1 MLSKRTNSKFSY
13 LQRITALPILAIL
26 IIALSLKT
34 KQVLAENETLKKHFH
49 TETTNNQLRKQ
60 ETTEHE
66 TMINVSLKKKYK
78 IVIDAGHGGADAGA
92 KAIDGTT
99 ESEITLKL
107 AKIIKEQ
114 NTFKDIEIVLTR
126 ADDKFM
132 DLQDRI
138 TFCNEQNADL
148 FMSLHCNRDS
158 DISKSGYEIF
168 IASDE
173 NSFKKAS
180 ETFAGCLNQNLTKGN
195 FIARYGSIN
204 QAGFFVLKSN
214 NCPSVLIETGFI
226 TNENDIQM
234 LKDNSKLKAM
244 SVTILNSIGHYLL
257 HNEK

>member
-138 TFCNEQNADL
+138 TFCNEQK
-148 FMSLHCNRDS
+148 C
-158 DISKSGYEIF
+158 
-168 IASDE
+168 
-173 NSFKKAS
+173 
-180 ETFAGCLNQNLTKGN
+180 
-195 FIARYGSIN
+195 
-204 QAGFFVLKSN
+204 
-214 NCPSVLIETGFI
+214 GFI
-226 TNENDIQM
+226 YEFT
-234 LKDNSKLKAM
+234 L
-244 SVTILNSIGHYLL
+244 
-257 HNEK
+257 